1 MNNRNTQEGFTMTNK
16 LFLSAMTMSLLVP
29 AMVAPMPTEA
39 KVEEV
44 SFTDVTE
51 NHIYHDIIYEMKKE
65 GIINGYPD
73 GTFKPSQEIKRS
85 HVVSLL
91 ARALPLEPVREG
103 KEFKDVPNSHY
114 YYEDIQKVYRAGII
128 DGIKD
133 NFNPEQ
139 ALTRVQMAKI
149 LTNAFDL
156 QVKAEYDFADV
167 PSTHWGNQYVRA
179 LYSNGITTGS
189 GEKGYFKPNG
199 KVDRAHYAVFLHR
212 LLNVDPNFVPKPIP
226 KPIPKPEPKP
236 EPEPKPVGKYP
247 IPVGQDLTPPK
258 GWTSDTVKQYKNK
271 ITEDMLKKSQG
282 AAGTGSYGSLKYPS
296 SVERFLE
303 GVPTLVKYLNEDNN
317 IDWTEEEFLAI
328 VRDLMENGTLYIHPS
343 NQLALYYNYETGN
356 LERAV
361 ATFNN

>member
-1 MNNRNTQEGFTMTNK
+1 MTNK

-51 NHIYHDIIYEMKKE
+51 NHIYYDIIYEMKKE

-103 KEFKDVPNSHY
+103 KEFKDVPSSHY
-114 YYEDIQKVYRAGII
+114 YYEDIQKAYRAGII
-128 DGIKD
+128 DGNKD
-133 NFNPEQ
+133 NFYPEQ
-139 ALTRVQMAKI
+139 TLTRVQMAKI

-189 GEKGYFKPNG
+189 GEQGYFKPNG

-226 KPIPKPEPKP
+226 KPEPK
-236 EPEPKPVGKYP
+236 PEPKPVGKYP

-258 GWTSDTVKQYKNK
+258 GWTSDTVKQYENK
-271 ITEDMLKKSQG
+271 IREDMLKKSQG

-303 GVPTLVKYLNEDNN
+303 GVPRIINGPSLKKFGF
-317 IDWTEEEFLAI
+317 TEEEFLSI

-343 NQLALYYNYETGN
+343 NELALYYDYDSMVIR
-356 LERAV
+356 RAH
-361 ATFNN
+361 ATFDN